1 MQLPGLALHSARQ
14 ARVFA
19 LAAIALLVGAPALA
33 QGTIAGT
40 VITEGTNAPVAS
52 AQVSVVGQNVGTVAD
67 VAGRFRLTL
76 PQQTGEVELDVRR
89 IGYRQA
95 RVRAQIG
102 DENVR
107 VVLTERSIDLEAVVT
122 TGTIGATARKELG
135 NAVPVIDA
143 ADVVNKGT
151 VKSLQDLLNGRAAGV
166 VIQPATGAVGSGS
179 RIRVRGTGSFALRNE
194 PLIYVDGVRTV
205 NDPATGPANQAF
217 GSSSISRLN
226 DINPDDIES
235 IEIIKGPAAATLYG
249 TEASNG
255 VIQIITKK
263 GTTGAPRW
271 SFATRLGV
279 NYLPDPEGRWP
290 INYAAVRRTSDTTRF
305 DTLSIDIIER
315 ENARG
320 TPVFMTGMV
329 REYDLST

>member
-1 MQLPGLALHSARQ
+1 MRLPSQHLQPSPKTGLRAAALSTAT
-14 ARVFA
+14 VLL
-19 LAAIALLVGAPALA
+19 LAGVPALA

-40 VITEGTNAPVAS
+40 VVTEGTNAPVAS
-52 AQVSVVGQNVGTVAD
+52 AQVTVVGQNVGTIAD
-67 VAGRFRLTL
+67 AGGRFRLTL
-76 PQQTGEVELDVRR
+76 PQQQSGEVELDVRR

-95 RVRAQIG
+95 G
-102 DENVR
+102 VR
-107 VVLTERSIDLEAVVT
+107 VVLSERSIDLEAVVT
-122 TGTIGATARKELG
+122 TGTVGATARKELG
-135 NAVPVIDA
+135 NAVSRIDA
-143 ADVVNKGT
+143 AEEANKGT

-235 IEIIKGPAAATLYG
+235 IEIIKGPAASTLYG
-249 TEASNG
+249 TEASSG

-263 GTTGAPRW
+263 GSA
-271 SFATRLGV
+271 
-279 NYLPDPEGRWP
+279 
-290 INYAAVRRTSDTTRF
+290 
-305 DTLSIDIIER
+305 
-315 ENARG
+315 
-320 TPVFMTGMV
+320 
-329 REYDLST
+329 